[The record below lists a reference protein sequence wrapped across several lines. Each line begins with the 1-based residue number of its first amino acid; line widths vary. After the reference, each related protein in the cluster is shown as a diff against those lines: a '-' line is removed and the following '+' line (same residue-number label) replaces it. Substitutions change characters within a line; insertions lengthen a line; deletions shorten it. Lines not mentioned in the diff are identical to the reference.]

1 MKRRLRFIVISMA
14 VILFCIFCWY
24 INIPENKADRI
35 LKSMMQDYEK
45 TVSIFYTGF
54 VDLGEDPITI
64 GESEYY
70 LMDGEYETL
79 DDLEELLTKVY
90 TSDTA
95 NRILLQSTDG
105 DEPIII
111 EREKKLYRK
120 DAYDSG
126 FSFEIPVESAVKM
139 SNDEWKIEAVSV
151 ANEDYLVCIILE
163 KENKQWKIRE
173 ITEREREV
181 PKE

>member
-1 MKRRLRFIVISMA
+1 MKKRLLFIAISVA
-14 VILFCIFCWY
+14 VILFCTFLWY
-24 INIPENKADRI
+24 INMPENKANRI

-54 VDLGEDPITI
+54 VDLGEDAITI
-64 GESEYY
+64 GGSEYY
-70 LMDGEYETL
+70 LIEGEYKTL

-105 DEPIII
+105 NEPIII
-111 EREKKLYRK
+111 EQEGRLYRK

-126 FSFEIPVESAVKM
+126 FSFEIPVESAIKM
-139 SNDEWKIEAVSV
+139 NNDELKIEAVS
-151 ANEDYLVCIILE
+151 ATNEDFVICIILE
-163 KENKQWKIRE
+163 KENRQWKIRE
-173 ITEREREV
+173 ITERERE
-181 PKE
+181 